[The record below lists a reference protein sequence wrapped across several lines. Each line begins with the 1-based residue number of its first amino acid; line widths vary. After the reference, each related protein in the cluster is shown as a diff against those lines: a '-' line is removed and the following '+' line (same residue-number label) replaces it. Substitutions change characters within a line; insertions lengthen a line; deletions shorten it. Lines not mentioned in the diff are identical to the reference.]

1 MRLKPFDVIK
11 SDDCVCVVVPYEFP
25 LPREPKFIMFEEFY
39 SGLEPTVLLSID
51 FADCIEIGKET
62 YHVLGFSKDSM
73 EYETLEET
81 TYKTIEELRR
91 LYESLSF

>member
-1 MRLKPFDVIK
+1 MRLKPFDIIK

-25 LPREPKFIMFEEFY
+25 LPREPRFIMFEEFY

-51 FADCIEIGKET
+51 FANHIKIGKET

-73 EYETLEET
+73 GYETLEET
-81 TYKTIEELRR
+81 AENTIKELRG
-91 LYESLSF
+91 LYETLSF